1 MAKSRS
7 TGASVDA
14 QANEAIQAL
23 AKIDITALS
32 YVKLRRLNAVLI
44 QASEKLRIESV
55 CRSENNVGGDTV
67 RVPSP
72 RFDAPR

>member
-7 TGASVDA
+7 SGASVDA

-44 QASEKLRIESV
+44 QSSEKLRIESV
-55 CRSENNVGGDTV
+55 WRSENNVGGDTV

>member
-7 TGASVDA
+7 KGAMVDD
-14 QANEAIQAL
+14 QASEAIQAL

-44 QASEKLRIESV
+44 RASEKLRIESV

>member
-1 MAKSRS
+1 MAKSE
-7 TGASVDA
+7 TAGANVDA
-14 QANEAIQAL
+14 QASEAIKAL

-55 CRSENNVGGDTV
+55 SRSENNVGGDTV